1 MSSYEKALLINLVGH
16 AAGTLIFGMFL
27 ALFLRDRA
35 GSRLRGSRLTIM
47 AAALALIW
55 NAGSLA
61 GTLITGQ
68 EQEDSPL
75 ATLAFCALSLLPA
88 VLLHISLQH
97 RMAALRITAYVLSGA
112 AVALHVFELWTRQ
125 AELHR
130 AGLLVITMGF
140 GILTL
145 VSAVAALLRG
155 GTAAGSRLLGA
166 MSLAL
171 FAMSFAHFGAH
182 SGVGWFSEL
191 FIHHAGLPLAVF
203 VLLQDYRFLLVD
215 AFLRFVVAATLAGS
229 LAMAAL
235 RFPIPG
241 APGSGLR
248 HGLTLGLFAAA
259 MLLFAVIHAAVQDFL
274 TRTVFRRPDSE
285 EAANRLRTGGPTTS
299 EQEYLEWCAAQLAI
313 FLRTERVEAADL
325 PDACGNP
332 SPHPISDHLQ
342 QEHGYPD
349 WVEAVAPLGGG
360 SPKHLLLL
368 FGRRAG
374 GRRYLSEDYVFLGQM
389 ANVIVERLAEFRQRE
404 MQRLVSEA
412 ELQALQT
419 QINPHFLFNTLNT
432 IYGTIPRTSPEAR
445 KMVRNLSDIFRYSL
459 QAGVNTVPLERE
471 MDTARAYLE
480 IEQLRF
486 GDRMRVEIHVEP
498 DAAQRRIPALTVQ
511 PLVENAVRHAI
522 AVNPEGGVVRVS
534 AHVDP
539 ENALVMQVSDSGPG
553 ATQRSSQ
560 GTGIGIANVRRR
572 LELCH
577 GAGASIVTAFA
588 PDGGSVTI
596 RVPHSI

>member
-27 ALFLRDRA
+27 GLFLRDRA

-61 GTLITGQ
+61 GTIITGQ

-97 RMAALRITAYVLSGA
+97 RMAPLRMTAYVLSGA
-112 AVALHVFELWTRQ
+112 AVGLHVFELWTRQ

-130 AGLLVITMGF
+130 AGLLVITIGF

-145 VSAVAALLRG
+145 VSAGSAVIRG
-155 GTAAGSRLLGA
+155 GAAAGSRLLGA

-182 SGVGWFSEL
+182 SGAGWYSEL
-191 FIHHAGLPLAVF
+191 FFHHAGLPLAVF

-229 LAMAAL
+229 LAVAAL

-274 TRTVFRRPDSE
+274 TRTVFRRPDAE
-285 EAANRLRTGGPTTS
+285 ESATRLRSGGPTTS
-299 EQEYLEWCAAQLAI
+299 EQEYLEWCAAQLAV
-313 FLRTERVEAADL
+313 FLRAERVEAADL

-342 QEHGYPD
+342 QEHG
-349 WVEAVAPLGGG
+349 
-360 SPKHLLLL
+360 
-368 FGRRAG
+368 
-374 GRRYLSEDYVFLGQM
+374 
-389 ANVIVERLAEFRQRE
+389 
-404 MQRLVSEA
+404 
-412 ELQALQT
+412 
-419 QINPHFLFNTLNT
+419 
-432 IYGTIPRTSPEAR
+432 
-445 KMVRNLSDIFRYSL
+445 
-459 QAGVNTVPLERE
+459 
-471 MDTARAYLE
+471 
-480 IEQLRF
+480 
-486 GDRMRVEIHVEP
+486 
-498 DAAQRRIPALTVQ
+498 
-511 PLVENAVRHAI
+511 
-522 AVNPEGGVVRVS
+522 
-534 AHVDP
+534 
-539 ENALVMQVSDSGPG
+539 
-553 ATQRSSQ
+553 
-560 GTGIGIANVRRR
+560 
-572 LELCH
+572 
-577 GAGASIVTAFA
+577 
-588 PDGGSVTI
+588 
-596 RVPHSI
+596 